1 TVSIAKGE
9 TAYSKS
15 DAILID
21 EGQGFTG
28 GWCKVVSEMLNPE
41 TKSLLLVEDRAQSIY
56 KRKRSYVQ
64 DTGLDFTGRSK
75 ILNINYRNTAQI
87 VKFAWD
93 FYQNQSSL
101 KNKIVKKGTE
111 EEIIA

>member
-1 TVSIAKGE
+1 
-9 TAYSKS
+9 
-15 DAILID
+15 
-21 EGQGFTG
+21 
-28 GWCKVVSEMLNPE
+28 
-41 TKSLLLVEDRAQSIY
+41 
-56 KRKRSYVQ
+56 VQ

-87 VKFAWD
+87 VKFDWD

-111 EEIIA
+111 EEIIAPQSTRRKEPKPTVYRVESYSAEDKMEAEKIKELHTSHKLPLSVYLLLYRLWRL